1 MSFCLS
7 LGRQAWRQCHESE
20 RHLGSRASRGFDAP
34 NVFRGYR
41 VKRPKNP
48 LHPFELVIHDC

>member
-7 LGRQAWRQCHESE
+7 LGRQAWRQSHESE
-20 RHLGSRASRGFDAP
+20 CRLGSPYMERPRCA